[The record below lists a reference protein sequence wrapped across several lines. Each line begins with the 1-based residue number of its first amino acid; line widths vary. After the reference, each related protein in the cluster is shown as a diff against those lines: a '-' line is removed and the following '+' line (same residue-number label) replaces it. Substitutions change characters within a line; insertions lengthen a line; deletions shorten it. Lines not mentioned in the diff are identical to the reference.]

1 MNLIFMINHSKLL
14 HISKV
19 DYFQIEA
26 QVCYAFHYNFQK
38 FSDNWRRISIN
49 WWQHI
54 FLAGC
59 IPEPSYRHAP
69 GLNLWQPGAGDVK
82 PLAGLLPA
90 HAAPRGQAKGQTVT
104 IEVTGFIRGQWK
116 CKRFSMQRLAR
127 SKCLL
132 TALLR
137 SDLGL
142 SGTRVSGS
150 RVCTGR

>member
-26 QVCYAFHYNFQK
+26 QVCYAFYYNFQK

-59 IPEPSYRHAP
+59 VPEPPHNTHLVSISDS
-69 GLNLWQPGAGDVK
+69 LE
-82 PLAGLLPA
+82 LAMSSLSL
-90 HAAPRGQAKGQTVT
+90 V
-104 IEVTGFIRGQWK
+104 
-116 CKRFSMQRLAR
+116 S
-127 SKCLL
+127 CLL
-132 TALLR
+132 TLRPGDRLKVRRLQSSSEVLSEASGNVNFFQCKEWLCIELSFLLR

-150 RVCTGR
+150 SVCTGR